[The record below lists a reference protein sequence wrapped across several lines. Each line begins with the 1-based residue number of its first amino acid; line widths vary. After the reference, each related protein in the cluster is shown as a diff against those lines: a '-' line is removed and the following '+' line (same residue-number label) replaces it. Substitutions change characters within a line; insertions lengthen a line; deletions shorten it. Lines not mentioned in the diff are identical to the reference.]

1 MGIDVSQLDII
12 IVNYNSTLYLLKCL
26 RSIYTSLDK
35 DIAAKVYVVDNASKD
50 NVNVLQQK
58 FPQVILSKNKTNIGF
73 AKAVNHS
80 ISKTSAPYIL
90 LLNPDTLVDKNFFK
104 SMLDFM
110 KNNPDVGIAGPKIL
124 EKNGMI
130 QGSARSFPTPMT
142 ALYGRNTVIT
152 KIFPD
157 NRMTS
162 KNVLTSRHN
171 GEKKMAVDWVSGACM
186 VVRRS
191 AVKDVGMMDEKF
203 FLYWEDADWC
213 KRMSAKGW
221 KVIYYPHASV
231 VHYAGVCSNKK
242 IRPLLEFHK
251 SAYYFFCK
259 NSGTNGLS
267 IVKGL
272 VFGALLLRFYVVL
285 ILNSIYGLKKNK
297 TDFSSECQSSECQ
310 GDLFYN

>member
-1 MGIDVSQLDII
+1 MVKLDII
-12 IVNYNSTLYLLKCL
+12 IVNYNSTAYLLKCL
-26 RSIYTSLDK
+26 RSIYTSLGK
-35 DIAAKVYVVDNASKD
+35 DIAVKVFVVDNASKD
-50 NVNVLQQK
+50 NVNVLQQQ
-58 FPQVILSKNKTNIGF
+58 FPQVTLSKNKINIGF
-73 AKAVNHS
+73 AKAVNYYM
-80 ISKTSAPYIL
+80 SKTDAPYIL

-104 SMLDFM
+104 SILDFM
-110 KNNPDVGIAGPKIL
+110 EDNPDVGIAGPKIL
-124 EKNGMI
+124 ESNGMV

-142 ALYGRNTVIT
+142 ALYGRNTVMT
-152 KIFPD
+152 KMFPN

-162 KNVLTSRHN
+162 KNILTSRHN

-191 AVKDVGMMDEKF
+191 AVKDVGMMDERF

-213 KRMSAKGW
+213 KRMSVMGW

-231 VHYAGVCSNKK
+231 VHYVGACSNKK

-259 NSGTNGLS
+259 YSGKSGLS
-267 IVKGL
+267 VVKGL

-285 ILNSIYGLKKNK
+285 ISNGIYGLKKNK
-297 TDFSSECQSSECQ
+297 TDFSSECQSSKYQ
-310 GDLFYN
+310 RDFF